1 MEAMRQSW
9 SDDRLDSFAA
19 ETAQR
24 FDEVGRRFDKV
35 DQRLVEV
42 DRRFVEVDRRF
53 EDVDRR
59 LGEVNGRLERLEDRV
74 EGGFYRINDRIDHL
88 HRSIWILGSGALVT
102 LVVGFAGIIIG
113 Q

>member
-9 SDDRLDSFAA
+9 GDDRLDGFAA
-19 ETAQR
+19 ETRQ
-24 FDEVGRRFDKV
+24 
-35 DQRLVEV
+35 
-42 DRRFVEVDRRF
+42 RF

-59 LGEVNGRLERLEDRV
+59 LGEVNGRLDRLGDRV
-74 EGGFYRINDRIDHL
+74 EVGFDRINDRIDHL